1 MHEGPVTEEIIR
13 IACEAAAA
21 QQGRVT
27 AISLVVGEDSG
38 FIGESIQMYFDVMS
52 EGTVC
57 EGAVLHLECVKPKLR
72 CTRCGQLFYAGLLV
86 LLVPPAAVTAG
97 LRKLARNFM

>member
-38 FIGESIQMYFDVMS
+38 FIGESIQMYFNVRIVDRRKNYSFFQKIKV
-52 EGTVC
+52 VC
-57 EGAVLHLECVKPKLR
+57 FVIIAESC
-72 CTRCGQLFYAGLLV
+72 
-86 LLVPPAAVTAG
+86 
-97 LRKLARNFM
+97 